1 MLSTLIHRPK
11 LGLRLGSSN
20 RVFQHQY
27 MITITSSENADL
39 YDFSN
44 YLEDH
49 LLLKKLPPDQWITK
63 SDGTRELKNMKVID
77 LEMFY

>member
-1 MLSTLIHRPK
+1 MY
-11 LGLRLGSSN
+11 N
-20 RVFQHQY
+20 D
-27 MITITSSENADL
+27 MIKDADL

-49 LLLKKLPPDQWITK
+49 PLLKKLPPDQWITK
-63 SDGTRELKNMKVID
+63 SDSTRELKNMKVID